1 MKIVF
6 CVFLVSLN
14 TVLVTANYY
23 SYNTRTCDPN
33 EIISETIATYNEAS
47 SCQPGLIA
55 GQTTMTTRS
64 ATPFLPQ
71 WSRHSYRETREYSNS
86 YCFTES
92 DDPKRARLNDVTI
105 LSILGPLITRCDGN
119 ITYSVDSNG
128 NRYNEFPVGKCFA
141 SGSSYKFITCVFNN
155 TATTTASSS
164 LTSSTTAASS
174 VSGLSSPISAEDSSA
189 STLFTHCWLSAV
201 LALGTLQSLR
211 P

>member
-6 CVFLVSLN
+6 CVILVTLN
-14 TVLVTANYY
+14 TVLVTAN
-23 SYNTRTCDPN
+23 SYTYNARTCDPN
-33 EIISETIATYNEAS
+33 EIITETITTYNEAS
-47 SCQPGLIA
+47 PCQTGLIA
-55 GQTTMTTRS
+55 GQMKMTTRS

-92 DDPKRARLNDVTI
+92 DDPTRTRLNDVTV

-119 ITYSVDSNG
+119 ISYSVDSDG

-155 TATTTASSS
+155 TATSLTTTSTASSS
-164 LTSSTTAASS
+164 LPSIS
-174 VSGLSSPISAEDSSA
+174 SSPISADDSSA